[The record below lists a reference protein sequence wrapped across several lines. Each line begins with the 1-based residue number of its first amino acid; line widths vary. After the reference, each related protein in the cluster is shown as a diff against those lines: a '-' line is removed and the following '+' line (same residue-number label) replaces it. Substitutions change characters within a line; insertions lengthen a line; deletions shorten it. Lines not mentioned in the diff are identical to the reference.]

1 MGSFYHNDAK
11 GQGWG
16 REENLHLCFLRSRS
30 DLTPARK
37 NLSFRPQLS
46 PAVYSNVVG
55 TSDVPRKANRPTV
68 DSVNV
73 LQTKAQTSRRTWFLR
88 ENVFRIPPCDARQ
101 MASPPAPPQRC
112 NCSAPRISRAM
123 WLCTCSDGSY
133 GGRGRALRDP
143 HSLLLLPLGHF
154 PAGWN
159 RQEQSVHLGNP
170 LLRSLE

>member
-1 MGSFYHNDAK
+1 MRGIPNLLVLLFCLEPLNVVLKGYPRNFLMGSFYHNDAK

-16 REENLHLCFLRSRS
+16 QEENLHLCFLPSRS

-55 TSDVPRKANRPTV
+55 TSDVPRKANRPTG

-88 ENVFRIPPCDARQ
+88 ENVF
-101 MASPPAPPQRC
+101 
-112 NCSAPRISRAM
+112 
-123 WLCTCSDGSY
+123 
-133 GGRGRALRDP
+133 
-143 HSLLLLPLGHF
+143 
-154 PAGWN
+154 
-159 RQEQSVHLGNP
+159 
-170 LLRSLE
+170 